1 MFSAKLR
8 LSPYLSLVCPLL
20 LSTALAQTPPTI
32 VTFNTQIYT
41 TGASPAG
48 VVSGDFN
55 EDGKP
60 DLAVIDNSSNSVQL
74 LLGVGAGLFTLGGQT
89 NTGVNPAQIVTGK
102 FNLTSHQ
109 DLAIANAG
117 DRTMTILLGKG
128 DGTFTT
134 ESFPLGGL
142 PTALIAADFLNNG
155 RTQLAVVECA
165 SEQMGPCSLNIYQSD
180 ANAHFTRAQKISLP
194 GNLASRLIVSDDFNH
209 HHKPDLAVATAT
221 QVLVFANTSS
231 FNGTGAATVAL
242 STTITPPNSA
252 GISGLAAG
260 HFVTG
265 NPTPDLAIEVFD
277 NVNDTNFPNTCYI
290 FLNNGF
296 GSFFLKSK
304 LVTEGFGN
312 ILAVADINGDGIQD
326 LLVAGTSFHNGG
338 LDYSLGHGDGTFGPI
353 QNAGGF
359 GPTTGFTTRD
369 LALDSRQSIA
379 LTASGA
385 FGSPGTGVFLNQNA
399 LTNCP
404 PPGSAKLA
412 VKVCSITTA
421 INQIAIQASGNSPNG
436 VKRVELWVDG
446 VKRTQNF
453 SDQLRA
459 TVGATPGTHRV
470 TVVGVDLYDALIKQ
484 TTFVSVP

>member
-1 MFSAKLR
+1 MLSAMLR
-8 LSPYLSLVCPLL
+8 LSLYLRLAGSLL
-20 LSTALAQTPPTI
+20 LGTALAQTPPTT

-60 DLAVIDNSSNSVQL
+60 DLAVIDNSSNSVQV
-74 LLGVGAGLFTLGGQT
+74 LLGIGAGLFTLGGQT
-89 NTGVNPAQIVTGK
+89 NTGMNPVGIVTGK

-117 DRTMTILLGKG
+117 DRTMTILLGRG
-128 DGTFTT
+128 DGTFTVEAFT
-134 ESFPLGGL
+134 LGGV
-142 PTALIAADFLNNG
+142 PTTLIAADFLNNG
-155 RTQLAVVECA
+155 RTQLAVIECA
-165 SEQMGPCSLNIYQSD
+165 SQQLGPCSLNIYQSD
-180 ANAHFTRAQKISLP
+180 ANAKFTRSQKISLP
-194 GNLASRLIVSDDFNH
+194 GKFSSSLIVSDDFNH
-209 HHKPDLAVATAT
+209 DHKPDLAVATVT
-221 QVLVFANTSS
+221 QVLVFVDTSS

-242 STTITPPNSA
+242 QTKVTPPNTA

-277 NVNDTNFPNTCYI
+277 NVNDTSFPNTCYI

-312 ILAVADINGDGIQD
+312 ILAVGDINGDGIQD

-338 LDYSLGHGDGTFGPI
+338 LDFALGHGDGTFSPV

-359 GPTTGFTTRD
+359 GPVTGVTTRD
-369 LALDSRQSIA
+369 LALDSRQSVV

-385 FGSPGTGVFLNQNA
+385 FGTPGAGVLLNQNA

-412 VKVCSITTA
+412 VKVCSISTA
-421 INQIAIQASGNSPNG
+421 IDQISVQASGNSPNG

-453 SDQLRA
+453 SDQLNA
-459 TVGATPGTHRV
+459 KVTATPGSHRV
-470 TVVGVDLYDALIKQ
+470 TVVGVDLFDALIKE
-484 TTFVSVP
+484 TTMVAVP

>member
-1 MFSAKLR
+1 
-8 LSPYLSLVCPLL
+8 V
-20 LSTALAQTPPTI
+20 I
-32 VTFNTQIYT
+32 FNTQIYT

-109 DLAIANAG
+109 DLAVANAG

-134 ESFPLGGL
+134 ESFPLGGV

-165 SEQMGPCSLNIYQSD
+165 DQQSGPCRLNLYQSD
-180 ANAHFTRAQKISLP
+180 AQAHFTRSQSIALP
-194 GNLASRLIVSDDFNH
+194 GQFAAGPMVSDDFNH
-209 HHKPDLAVATAT
+209 HHKPDLAVAAAT
-221 QVLVFANTSS
+221 QVLVFANTTS
-231 FNGTGAATVAL
+231 FNGTGSATVAL
-242 STTITPPNSA
+242 STTITPPNTI

-277 NVNDTNFPNTCYI
+277 NVNDTNFPQTCYI

-312 ILAVADINGDGIQD
+312 TLAVADINGDGIQD
-326 LLVAGTSFHNGG
+326 LLVSGFSFHNGG
-338 LDYSLGHGDGTFGPI
+338 LQYSLGHGDGTFSPV
-353 QNAGGF
+353 QDAGGF
-359 GPTTGFTTRD
+359 GPVTGTTSRD
-369 LALDSRQSIA
+369 VALDSRQSVV

-385 FGSPGTGVFLNQNA
+385 FGTPGTGVLLNQNA

-404 PPGSAKLA
+404 PPSSAKLA
-412 VKVCSITTA
+412 VKTCSISTA
-421 INQIAIQASGNSPNG
+421 INQISIQASGNSPNG

-470 TVVGVDLYDALIKQ
+470 TVVGVDLYDTLIKQ